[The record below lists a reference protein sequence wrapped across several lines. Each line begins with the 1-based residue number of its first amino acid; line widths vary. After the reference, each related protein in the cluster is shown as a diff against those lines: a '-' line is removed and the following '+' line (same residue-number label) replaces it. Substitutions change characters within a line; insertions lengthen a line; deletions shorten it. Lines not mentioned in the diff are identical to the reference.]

1 MGAPWR
7 TLEAHGCPLEDR
19 RSDAAAVLKKL
30 LHDGGVGQGGNVAQ
44 VPLVAGDLTEH
55 PPHYLPWEG
64 GGRERDRRR
73 EMHIYTF
80 VRRRVNLCSM
90 SLKHSEARECSGTM
104 KGKRK
109 NERKVEDRP
118 GM

>member
-1 MGAPWR
+1 MAGLRVGAAWR

-64 GGRERDRRR
+64 GGRERDRKASQGGRS
-73 EMHIYTF
+73 
-80 VRRRVNLCSM
+80 VR
-90 SLKHSEARECSGTM
+90 K
-104 KGKRK
+104 
-109 NERKVEDRP
+109 RP
-118 GM
+118 G